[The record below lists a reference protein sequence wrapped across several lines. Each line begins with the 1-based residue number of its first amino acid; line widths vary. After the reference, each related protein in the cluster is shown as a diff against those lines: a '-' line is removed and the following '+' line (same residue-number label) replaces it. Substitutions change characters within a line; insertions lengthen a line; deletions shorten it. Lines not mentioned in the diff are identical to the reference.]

1 MIVSVI
7 IMLFI
12 IGSVI
17 SACYH
22 RVGYSASYSIGD
34 HSTGYYHNATI
45 TVSVI
50 IVLIFTVSVIK
61 LLVFRVPQKLK
72 SQYPFFAAASVTG
85 R

>member
-7 IMLFI
+7 LMLFI

-17 SACYH
+17 
-22 RVGYSASYSIGD
+22 RVLVITELASYSIGD
-34 HSTGYYHNATI
+34 HSTGYHNALI
-45 TVSVI
+45 TVSLI
-50 IVLIFTVSVIK
+50 IVFIFTESVIK

-72 SQYPFFAAASVTG
+72 SQYPCFAAASVTA